1 MDSEESGCR
10 RLIYLYF
17 CYDLQQNLEL
27 LNHTEILNQVA
38 GDFCWLTVVSMDDAR
53 VIIRWA
59 RTDYT
64 DDVEQ

>member
-1 MDSEESGCR
+1 MRS
-10 RLIYLYF
+10 

-38 GDFCWLTVVSMDDAR
+38 GDCCWLMVVSMVDAR

-59 RTDYT
+59 WTYYT